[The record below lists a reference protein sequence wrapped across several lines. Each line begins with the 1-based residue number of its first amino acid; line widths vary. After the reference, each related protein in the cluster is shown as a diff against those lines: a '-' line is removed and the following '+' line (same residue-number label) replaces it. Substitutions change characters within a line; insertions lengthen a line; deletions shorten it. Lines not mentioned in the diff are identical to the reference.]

1 MVTFTC
7 TCHMLSKIY
16 SISSTAIFL
25 AKRIAAMTYGVNQV
39 KKVRNILT
47 RVQLSVVYEGPCS
60 TEPVNTFKKR
70 RRALSC
76 ILNKAGMGKNYIMQ
90 NNIQGYQQYH
100 LLNVSLITIPSFRLV
115 HIKNIY
121 NITKHYF
128 KWKYSYEKLLLLLNN
143 IHAHTH
149 PHALPH
155 THRKLKNCPIKC
167 LYPHELHIKHIR
179 ALFIPSTYCCVLLLA
194 NILDTAFSCDPDP
207 H

>member
-1 MVTFTC
+1 MDGDDDDTQNVYAFLYICSHLMVTFTC

-115 HIKNIY
+115 HIK
-121 NITKHYF
+121 KHLQYY
-128 KWKYSYEKLLLLLNN
+128 KTLL
-143 IHAHTH
+143 
-149 PHALPH
+149 
-155 THRKLKNCPIKC
+155 
-167 LYPHELHIKHIR
+167 
-179 ALFIPSTYCCVLLLA
+179 
-194 NILDTAFSCDPDP
+194 
-207 H
+207 